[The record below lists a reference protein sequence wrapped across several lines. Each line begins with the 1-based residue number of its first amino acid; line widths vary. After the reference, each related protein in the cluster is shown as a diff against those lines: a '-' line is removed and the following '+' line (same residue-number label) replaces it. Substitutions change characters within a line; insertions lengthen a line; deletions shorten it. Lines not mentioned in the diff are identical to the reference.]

1 MSDKDTDFDFPNPDE
16 KVVSAPVTAP
26 VSEEDD
32 PIEVEIVD
40 ETPPEDRGRKPS
52 EPPAEVTDDELTDYS
67 DKVKKRL
74 QHFSKGYHD
83 ERRAKEQALRE
94 RQELERYT
102 RALMDENNKLKGNVD
117 KSQSALVEQA
127 KKVVEGE
134 VATAKRAYKEAYDAG
149 DSDALVAAQDAMTQ
163 ANIRLDKV
171 KNIRV
176 APLQTQQAPVQQPPT
191 PQAAPPPPPVDERA
205 KQWQQKNQWFGSDDS
220 PEMTAFALGLD
231 MKLRREGIDPRSD
244 EYYGEIDSRMR
255 KTFPDAFRGKG
266 SEAPAARQTS
276 TTVVAPATRST
287 APKKIR
293 LSTDAVNLAKRLG
306 VTPEQYAREV
316 AKLESRNGR

>member
-16 KVVSAPVTAP
+16 KAVSAPVTAP

-32 PIEVEIVD
+32 PIEVEVVD
-40 ETPPEDRGRKPS
+40 ETPPEDRNRKPS
-52 EPPAEVTDDELTDYS
+52 EPPPDVTDDELTEYS
-67 DKVKKRL
+67 EKVKKRL

-83 ERRAKEQALRE
+83 ERRAKEQAMRE

-102 RALMDENNKLKGNVD
+102 RALMEENNKLKGNVD

-127 KKVVEGE
+127 KKVVESE
-134 VATAKRAYKEAYDAG
+134 VDAAKRAYKEAYDAG
-149 DSDALVAAQDAMTQ
+149 DTDALLAAQDALTQ

-176 APLQTQQAPVQQPPT
+176 TPLQQQPAPVQQPVT
-191 PQAAPPPPPVDERA
+191 PPAAPPPPSVDERA
-205 KQWQQKNQWFGSDDS
+205 QQWQKRNQWFGSDDA

-244 EYYGEIDSRMR
+244 EYYAEIDSRMR
-255 KTFPDAFRGKG
+255 KTFPDAFRDKG
-266 SEAPAARQTS
+266 SENPATRQTS

-293 LSTDAVNLAKRLG
+293 LSQDAVNLARKLG
-306 VTPEQYAREV
+306 ITPEQYAREV
-316 AKLESRNGR
+316 AKLEKRNG